1 MMKNNLIKVKLLSM
15 AIIFLAIGAC
25 GDDFLDRPPEDSYN
39 AAEFYKTPEQVQAS
53 TNALYSRPWYDFV
66 SNVSWCIGDLAAGT
80 GRTWDPRNQ
89 DFDNFAIT
97 GQHNTLGQAWTSLY
111 AVIAQ
116 SNAVINAVPEAAT
129 GIVSNELINNA
140 VGEARA
146 MRSIAYFYLVRIF
159 GAVPIIEDNTLYV
172 DQASIPRN
180 RVSDVYR
187 FMIEDLEYAI
197 ENITYTKGTA
207 PGRISSNGA
216 KAMLAKVYL
225 TAASAI
231 DDPNGYTNAYTYSD
245 EVINSNEFKL
255 LGGTG
260 ADGTAGSYMD
270 LFITANDNNPESI
283 IALQWTGSGEYAEG
297 NGVQSLYALSGI
309 TGFSDGWSAI
319 GPSIDLQEEYEDQ
332 DMDERYH
339 ATIMD
344 PGAFYEEI
352 NGGYTVPD
360 NANAQG
366 TLKAIKKYVV
376 GNPSTI
382 GGGAQ
387 QSYPNNTYI
396 LRYADV
402 LLIHAES
409 IIKGGGGTIAD
420 ATEDVN
426 KIRNRA
432 GLPDLPGA
440 ATFDDVFHERKIEFA
455 LEMEHWYDVIRLDT
469 ADALEYL
476 SNVERGTYDES
487 QDPPV
492 VDSKMVTVTDPAKL
506 LFPYPTNETI
516 NNPALLSDPVPY
528 YED

>member
-1 MMKNNLIKVKLLSM
+1 
-15 AIIFLAIGAC
+15 
-25 GDDFLDRPPEDSYN
+25 
-39 AAEFYKTPEQVQAS
+39 
-53 TNALYSRPWYDFV
+53 
-66 SNVSWCIGDLAAGT
+66 
-80 GRTWDPRNQ
+80 
-89 DFDNFAIT
+89 
-97 GQHNTLGQAWTSLY
+97 
-111 AVIAQ
+111 
-116 SNAVINAVPEAAT
+116 
-129 GIVSNELINNA
+129 
-140 VGEARA
+140 
-146 MRSIAYFYLVRIF
+146 
-159 GAVPIIEDNTLYV
+159 
-172 DQASIPRN
+172 
-180 RVSDVYR
+180 
-187 FMIEDLEYAI
+187 
-197 ENITYTKGTA
+197 
-207 PGRISSNGA
+207 
-216 KAMLAKVYL
+216 
-225 TAASAI
+225 
-231 DDPNGYTNAYTYSD
+231 
-245 EVINSNEFKL
+245 
-255 LGGTG
+255 
-260 ADGTAGSYMD
+260 
-270 LFITANDNNPESI
+270 
-283 IALQWTGSGEYAEG
+283 
-297 NGVQSLYALSGI
+297 
-309 TGFSDGWSAI
+309 
-319 GPSIDLQEEYEDQ
+319 
-332 DMDERYH
+332 ERYH

-344 PGAFYEEI
+344 RGAFYEEI

-366 TLKAIKKYVV
+366 TLKGIKKYVV

-382 GGGAQ
+382 GGGSQ

-409 IIKGGGGTIAD
+409 IIQGGGGTIAD